1 MSKARIL
8 VVEDDQFYIQFYRG
22 VLEKDGYRVEL
33 ARSIREAMQR
43 LTVESYDLVIAEL
56 VIGGESGLDLL
67 GEVKRSRAA
76 QDILMVTSLQSVN
89 KAVEALKM
97 GASDY
102 LTKPIDG
109 EELLLAIKK
118 IVDRQ
123 VVSQEHSKLISE
135 NIHFYE
141 LLRVQKKNLALVGTL
156 DQEKLQ
162 DYLLDVLI
170 QEMNTPGAILF
181 FPGPEPDH
189 FLLGAARGIFDYRPE
204 YTALEFRTAGLRTAL
219 ENGQPVLEMGDG
231 VQRVPKSGMDEGPGV
246 LLPILFRG
254 ELLGVVR
261 LLARRGERSYGS
273 VELDLCRNILG
284 AAGLALKNASAV
296 SALQRRFVQG
306 VVPGTYEPSFFKT
319 VAELDLSV
327 ARRYNRQAALVLLRI
342 ENLALI
348 RKQFKESQ
356 VNQIVEHLCRNLL
369 EIVRET
375 DLLTRLDDDVFGIFI
390 PETDYYGAI
399 MLKKR
404 IRSKLA
410 KSTYPIDLKREM
422 VPIFSQ
428 GCAACPRDGAYYSN
442 LMEIARARLES
453 EGESIFHRLR
463 LDRKDIWGFIDH
475 LAQPLNLQGLTKGQP
490 THQRKITQVAMT
502 DTGFR
507 SLVRA
512 MIRDLSLFYT
522 SRGILYLG
530 VGVADPQSAAFQD
543 AGLRENMAVSV
554 FVLGAKGDN
563 LWNLPN
569 ITPVFINDNDL
580 CRHNFILG
588 VTEHFSYGLFARPAE
603 GMLRGFQT
611 SDDLLVMELVSQL
624 QDKYLLQRRIG

>member
-8 VVEDDQFYIQFYRG
+8 IVEDDQYYVQFYRTA
-22 VLEKDGYRVEL
+22 LEKDGYRVEQ
-33 ARSIREAMQR
+33 ARSVREAMQR
-43 LTVESYDLVIAEL
+43 LTVEPFDLVLAEL
-56 VIGGESGLDLL
+56 FISGESGLDLL
-67 GEVKRSRAA
+67 AEIKQANPAHDV
-76 QDILMVTSLQSVN
+76 LMVTSQGSVH

-102 LTKPIDG
+102 LTKPVDA
-109 EELLLAIKK
+109 EELLLSIKK

-141 LLRVQKKNLALVGTL
+141 LLRVQKKNLAMVGTL

-189 FLLGAARGIFDYRPE
+189 FQIAASRGMFDYKQE
-204 YTALEFRTAGLRTAL
+204 LTTLEFRSTGLRVAL
-219 ENGQPVLEMGDG
+219 ESGQPILESADG
-231 VQRVPKSGMDEGPGV
+231 SQRFPKSGTDEGEGA
-246 LLPILFRG
+246 LLPILFKG
-254 ELLGVVR
+254 ELLGAVR
-261 LLARRGERSYGS
+261 LLPRRGGRSYGS

-284 AAGLALKNASAV
+284 AAGLALKNALAV
-296 SALQRRFVQG
+296 ANLQRRFIQG

-319 VAELDLSV
+319 VAELELSV
-327 ARRYNRQAALVLLRI
+327 ARRYNRQASLVFLRI
-342 ENLALI
+342 ENLSLI

-375 DLLTRLDDDVFGIFI
+375 DLLTRLDDDVFAIFV

-404 IRSKLA
+404 IRAKLA

-428 GCAACPRDGAYYSN
+428 GCAACPRDGAYYGN
-442 LMEIARARLES
+442 LMEIARSRLEQEADS
-453 EGESIFHRLR
+453 VFHRLR
-463 LDRKDIWGFIDH
+463 LDRRDIWVFIDH
-475 LAQPLNLQGLTKGQP
+475 LAQPLNLQSLVKGQAC
-490 THQRKITQVAMT
+490 HQRRITPVAMSE
-502 DTGFR
+502 TGFR

-512 MIRDLSLFYT
+512 MIKDLSLFYT

-543 AGLRENMAVSV
+543 AGLRENLAVSI

-569 ITPVFINDNDL
+569 LTPVFINDPDL

-588 VTEHFSYGLFARPAE
+588 ITEHFSYGLFTRLVD
-603 GMLRGFQT
+603 GTLRGFQT
-611 SDDLLVMELVSQL
+611 SDDLLVMELVAQL